1 MTLEH
6 ATHTTY
12 KITRFDSEE
21 WLNYNKKER
30 SKPLKNE
37 PNCLKPEPGNHLI
50 RFHFAK
56 KDETLLAALDRLQN
70 IRRKLPKR

>member
-1 MTLEH
+1 MEV
-6 ATHTTY
+6 
-12 KITRFDSEE
+12 ISEID
-21 WLNYNKKER
+21 WLYR
-30 SKPLKNE
+30 ALTFYE
-37 PNCLKPEPGNHLI
+37 PVNHRI